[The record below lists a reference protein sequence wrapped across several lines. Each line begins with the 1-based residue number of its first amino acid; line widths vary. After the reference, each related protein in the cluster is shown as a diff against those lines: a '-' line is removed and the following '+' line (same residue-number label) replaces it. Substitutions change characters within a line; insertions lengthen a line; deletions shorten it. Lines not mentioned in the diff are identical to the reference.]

1 MGAALKVAGSNS
13 SAWIID
19 GGTNGGVMKLVG
31 ESRQRLGGS
40 INTPLIGVAV
50 AMAARPEKEKAS
62 DNYETKGHTH
72 LILAVDRAGNYP
84 VKEGKKPSFGYEIEY
99 TKFFEDSLSRIFSVP
114 IVGLLGVQPGVFE
127 LLFWQLQFS
136 NFVAVGGGPGSLQNV
151 VEAIEGD
158 FPVVVIKGTGRV
170 ADLICAMREHESMAF
185 VKNQCKGF
193 SF

>member
-1 MGAALKVAGSNS
+1 MGAALKVAGPSS

-40 INTPLIGVAV
+40 INAPLIGVCV
-50 AMAARPEKEKAS
+50 ARTGKGS
-62 DNYETKGHTH
+62 GNYETKGHTH

-84 VKEGKKPSFGYEIEY
+84 VRKDGKAFFGYEIEY

-114 IVGLLGVQPGVFE
+114 IVGLLGVQPSAFQW
-127 LLFWQLQFS
+127 LFWQLQFS
-136 NFVAVGGGPGSLQNV
+136 NIVAVGGGPGSLQNV

-170 ADLICAMREHESMAF
+170 ADLICAIREHKSMAF
-185 VKNQCKGF
+185 VKNQCKGI
-193 SF
+193 